1 MFDVIFIIIII
12 IIHLVT
18 TMTRYVQKAKP
29 VGVQPKLQTKNNYLA
44 IYTNKTQKN
53 KKKQYTLTKQN
64 NQLATPNKNEY
75 N

>member
-1 MFDVIFIIIII
+1 
-12 IIHLVT
+12 
-18 TMTRYVQKAKP
+18 MTRYVQKAKP

-44 IYTNKTQKN
+44 IYTNKTQK
-53 KKKQYTLTKQN
+53 KQYILTKQN

>member
-1 MFDVIFIIIII
+1 
-12 IIHLVT
+12 
-18 TMTRYVQKAKP
+18 MTRYVQKAKP

-44 IYTNKTQKN
+44 IYTNKTHTQ
-53 KKKQYTLTKQN
+53 KKQYTLTKQN

>member
-1 MFDVIFIIIII
+1 
-12 IIHLVT
+12 
-18 TMTRYVQKAKP
+18 MTRYVQKAKP

-44 IYTNKTQKN
+44 IYTNKT
-53 KKKQYTLTKQN
+53 KKQYTLTKQN